1 MVRLFNFV
9 RKDFITDI
17 NGNIYSLNDIL
28 PILSKLSCFGI
39 TIQELIE
46 RRTHFVPNLN
56 QLKKIIIKPLKDY
69 DNYPLDKKYKHVLD
83 KYNEL
88 NPDSEIRRVTKS
100 TFDLKE
106 HYSEEDKEFF
116 KKNKLS
122 YRKDKKYESK
132 LEKISDEEFEKYSK
146 GSRSY

>member
-56 QLKKIIIKPLKDY
+56 QLKKIIIKL
-69 DNYPLDKKYKHVLD
+69 
-83 KYNEL
+83 
-88 NPDSEIRRVTKS
+88 
-100 TFDLKE
+100 
-106 HYSEEDKEFF
+106 
-116 KKNKLS
+116 
-122 YRKDKKYESK
+122 
-132 LEKISDEEFEKYSK
+132 
-146 GSRSY
+146 

>member
-9 RKDFITDI
+9 RKDFLPDI
-17 NGNIYSLNDIL
+17 NGNIYQLNDIL

-39 TIQELIE
+39 TIQELID
-46 RRTHFVPNLN
+46 RRKYFVPNLN
-56 QLKKIIIKPLKDY
+56 QLKKNYHKALEDY

-100 TFDLKE
+100 TFDLKD

-116 KKNKLS
+116 KKI
-122 YRKDKKYESK
+122 KY
-132 LEKISDEEFEKYSK
+132 LIEKTRNMKVN
-146 GSRSY
+146 